1 MQEKWL
7 AQETIENNWDFLT
20 DLNIYYPELSL
31 EGDKGSPY
39 EVEGVVEERLI
50 SRSIETEF
58 CWSLIA
64 KTFSPSSVIRSLK
77 IDKNKKKVKFN
88 SNLIIG
94 AWKFAS
100 GLYLVS
106 LREGNMSRILENR
119 RNARSPKWRSQYLLN
134 NVT

>member
-1 MQEKWL
+1 MQQKWL
-7 AQETIENNWDFLT
+7 AQETMENNWDFLT

-77 IDKNKKKVKFN
+77 IDKMKKVKFK
-88 SNLIIG
+88 SNLIIW
-94 AWKFAS
+94 A
-100 GLYLVS
+100 
-106 LREGNMSRILENR
+106 
-119 RNARSPKWRSQYLLN
+119 
-134 NVT
+134 